1 MNNDYRSI
9 ARQSLESNIVKLKAG
24 HFLSAG
30 AHQFKSFWTRDFC
43 LSSKG
48 LVAINRADVLK
59 EHLSYLIFNCRADN
73 LVPLYVDSMA
83 PVNRVI
89 MASAFKTF
97 GLGNISLKITDKI
110 NPFYLVNNVY
120 EAIDSNL
127 MVLYAS
133 WVYRNSTK
141 DDSWFNSHKEQ
152 FQKIFDFYN
161 SKMDDGLIV
170 QGEHAD
176 WQDSAQRKGKMFFTN
191 LLYYHMACEYGFL
204 TSTQQGVLK
213 QKILTT
219 FLDAKSGLFIS
230 MAGRENIS
238 LEGNLWAIEYG
249 LLTDA
254 KKLYEKLKQHPLFTV
269 GPIPG
274 FATYPSYTK
283 QDTYIQVKIVGL
295 QEYHG
300 NMYWSWLM
308 GFSAKV
314 AFLMGDEATCFKIK
328 SKIEKVLLRD
338 QVVKEIYVHDDQL
351 TPFKSFCYQS
361 EYPFSWGAAFIL
373 DFCKIIG
380 ELSKV
385 EFSKSN
391 LNSY

>member
-1 MNNDYRSI
+1 MSI
-9 ARQSLESNIVKLKAG
+9 NIEKSFKAIAQQSLERNIVKLKAG

-48 LVAINRADVLK
+48 LVAIGRADVLR
-59 EHLSYLIFNCRADN
+59 EHLSYLIGHCRNDN

-89 MASAFKTF
+89 MASVFKTF
-97 GLGNISLKITDKI
+97 GLGRMSLKITDEI
-110 NPFYLVNNVY
+110 SPFYLVNNIY

-133 WVYRNSTK
+133 WVYRNATK
-141 DDSWFNSHKEQ
+141 DTSWFNSHSDQ
-152 FQKIFDFYN
+152 FKKIFEFYS
-161 SKMDDGLIV
+161 SKFSDGLIT

-191 LLYYHMACEYGFL
+191 LLYLHMGTEYGFL
-204 TSTQQGVLK
+204 TSDQQKCLK
-213 QKILTT
+213 QKIMDT
-219 FLDAKSGLFIS
+219 FYEPISGLFVS
-230 MAGRENIS
+230 MAGRDNIS

-249 LLTDA
+249 LV
-254 KKLYEKLKQHPLFTV
+254 KEPKSLYENLKKHPLFTL
-269 GPIPG
+269 GPVPG
-274 FATYPSYTK
+274 FATFPSYTK
-283 QDTYIQVKIVGL
+283 DDTYIQVKVVGL

-314 AFLMGDEATCFKIK
+314 ALLMGDKDMTSKIK
-328 SKIEKVLLRD
+328 STIEKVLIRD
-338 QVVKEIYVHDDQL
+338 QVVNEIYKHNPDL
-351 TPFKSFCYQS
+351 PPFTSPFYRS
-361 EYPFSWGAAFIL
+361 EYPFSWGSAFIL
-373 DFCKIIG
+373 DYCNLAG
-380 ELSKV
+380 E
-385 EFSKSN
+385 
-391 LNSY
+391 

>member
-1 MNNDYRSI
+1 MTSTTEANIWQI
-9 ARQSLESNIVKLKAG
+9 ARRSLENNIVQLKDG

-43 LSSKG
+43 LSCKG
-48 LVAINRADVLK
+48 LIAIQRADVVK
-59 EHLSYLIFNCRADN
+59 EHLSYLISHCRADN

-83 PVNRVI
+83 PVNRVV
-89 MASAFKTF
+89 MASVFKTV
-97 GLGNISLKITDKI
+97 GMGRYSLKITDKI
-110 NPFYLVNNVY
+110 SPFYLVNNVF

-133 WVYRNSTK
+133 WVLKNETK
-141 DDSWFNSHKEQ
+141 DSDWFNSRLSQ
-152 FQKIFDFYN
+152 LRKIFDFYN
-161 SKMDDGLIV
+161 SKFDDGLII

-191 LLYYHMACEYGFL
+191 LLYLHMGTVYGFL
-204 TSTQQGVLK
+204 TEAQQEDLR
-213 QKILTT
+213 QKIMDVFYEPIT
-219 FLDAKSGLFIS
+219 GLFLS

-249 LLTDA
+249 LMKDP
-254 KKLYEKLKQHPLFTV
+254 KSLYESLKKHPLFTL
-269 GPIPG
+269 GPGPG

-283 QDTYIQVKIVGL
+283 DDTYIQVKVVGL

-314 AFLMGDEATCFKIK
+314 AFLMDDKSTVLKIK
-328 SKIEKVLLRD
+328 SMLEKVLRRD
-338 QVVKEIYVHDDQL
+338 QVVNEIYRHDKDL
-351 TPFKSFCYQS
+351 PAFKSFCYQS
-361 EYPFSWGAAFIL
+361 EYPFSWGSAFIL
-373 DFCKIIG
+373 DYCKVAG
-380 ELSKV
+380 ESTGP
-385 EFSKSN
+385 
-391 LNSY
+391 